1 MRADIEVTF
10 ASANEPHG
18 AVPLYITGPPGSGK
32 TTVLAQLARTWTRHG
47 AVAVICADAWS
58 CEAFADTLGD
68 TPSVADRV
76 TVDTLAGHLAS
87 WMRVDFASS
96 GASPELSI
104 GADAESLA
112 LAREASRTILDMTWP
127 GFHRP
132 GFSIELPFVA
142 RINTFFDAMAALF
155 RDLRRKLVEPAD
167 FAAACASG
175 LMEFYGNDVERALAR
190 CADRE
195 VRARASGR
203 GRTALAAT
211 AGALETQRRAE
222 RDLAELLAFVYGE
235 YVGAARGKALLCA
248 EDIIASGIAWLKSDA
263 PARSRVASR
272 FQSVIVDDAQDAEP
286 ATAALLETLRACRAI
301 GVAAAGCDAAAID
314 GKNSRRAL
322 HLGDDAEQM
331 TLLPRVPAAIPS
343 ARRFDDESAEVDS
356 IATAIG
362 DLLGAGVNAADVVV
376 LTRDEDGAT
385 VYARLLAERGVAVSA
400 PSHAWQSP
408 HDVADLLALA
418 CIVDD
423 PRDHAHLLRV
433 LESPLVGLSDLSLLT
448 LCRDQADAAQLTL
461 DVDLDDARVSGERGA
476 TGTLADNVLYG
487 AADPRLAPQ
496 ALASLER
503 FRQRWDVWRKT
514 CARMS
519 AAAALAYLMEASGFR
534 AAWHN
539 APAHLRARL
548 ADDAQRLVAAAA
560 RARGGLSEVARALGE
575 GAVRVDAARVTGD
588 CVRCDTIAA
597 MRGKRA
603 PYVFV
608 AGVAHER
615 FPRVYVSRALAFSKK
630 WGLIAREN
638 VASGAAQTAKFAWYY
653 AAFRAKQLFLDE
665 ERRALQYALTRADV
679 AAHASGFGQA
689 PRWAAASDFLSDLGA

>member
-1 MRADIEVTF
+1 MRADFEMTF
-10 ASANEPHG
+10 ASANEPG
-18 AVPLYITGPPGSGK
+18 GTLPLYITGPPGSGK
-32 TTVLAQLARTWTRHG
+32 TTVLAQLARTWARHG
-47 AVAVICADAWS
+47 AVAVICADAGS

-68 TPSVADRV
+68 TPSLADRV

-104 GADAESLA
+104 GTAAESLA

-127 GFHRP
+127 GFHRR
-132 GFSIELPFVA
+132 GFSIDLPFVA
-142 RINTFFDAMAALF
+142 RINTFFDEMAALF
-155 RDLRRKLVEPAD
+155 RDLRRKLVEPAE
-167 FAAACASG
+167 FAASCAAG
-175 LMEFYGNDVERALAR
+175 LTEFYGDDAERALAR

-203 GRTALAAT
+203 GRAALAAT

-222 RDLAELLAFVYGE
+222 RDLADLLAFVYGE
-235 YVGAARGKALLCA
+235 YVDATRGAALLSA
-248 EDIIASGIAWLKSDA
+248 EDVIASGITWLKSDA
-263 PARSRVASR
+263 QARARVASR
-272 FQSVIVDDAQDAEP
+272 FQGVIVDDAQDAEP
-286 ATAALLETLRACRAI
+286 ATAVLLDVLRSCRKI
-301 GVAAAGCDAAAID
+301 GIAAAGCDIAAID

-322 HLGDDAEQM
+322 QLDDAERM
-331 TLLPRVPAAIPS
+331 TLSPRVSAAITS
-343 ARRFDDESAEVDS
+343 ARRFDDESAEADA

-362 DLLGAGVNAADVVV
+362 DLLGTGVNTADIVV
-376 LTRDEDGAT
+376 LTRDGDGAT
-385 VYARLLAERGVAVSA
+385 VYARLLAERGVAVAA
-400 PSHAWQSP
+400 PSHAWQAP

-423 PRDHAHLLRV
+423 PHDHAHLLRV

-487 AADPRLAPQ
+487 AADPRLTPQ
-496 ALASLER
+496 ALASLVE
-503 FRQRWDVWRKT
+503 FRRRWDVWRKT

-519 AAAALAYLMEASGFR
+519 PAAGLSYLMEASGFR
-534 AAWHN
+534 GAWHN

-560 RARGGLSEVARALGE
+560 RARGGLGEVARALAE
-575 GAVRVDAARVTGD
+575 GAVRVDAARATGN

-608 AGVAHER
+608 AGVVHER

-630 WGLIAREN
+630 WGLIPREN

-653 AAFRAKQLFLDE
+653 AAFRAKQLYLDE
-665 ERRALQYALTRADV
+665 ERRALRYALTRADI
-679 AAHASGFGQA
+679 AAQASGFGQA